1 VWAVPGAARSEIA
14 GQTGDFLRVRLGA
27 PPVEGRANKELI
39 RFLAERLGVRQADLR
54 IAAGVSGRRKRVVVA
69 GLSPAQIVQRLA
81 SA

>member
-1 VWAVPGAARSEIA
+1 MWAVPGAAHSEIA

-27 PPVEGRANKELI
+27 PAVEGRANKELL

-54 IAAGVSGRRKRVVVA
+54 LAAGASGRRKRVVVA
-69 GLSPAQIVQRLA
+69 GLNPAQVVQRLD